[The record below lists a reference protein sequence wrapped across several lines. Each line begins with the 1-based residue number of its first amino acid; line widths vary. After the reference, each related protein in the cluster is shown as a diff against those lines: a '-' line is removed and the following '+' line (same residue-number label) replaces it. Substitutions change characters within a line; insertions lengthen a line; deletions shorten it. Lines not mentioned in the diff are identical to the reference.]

1 MYRVLRQI
9 PRKRKH
15 EDDDGEDEYFRCDVS
30 RPSSK
35 KKHKSNQKSEVEKVK
50 ATCAVESVAPL
61 YNVPY
66 EKQVEQKL
74 VKSKKNV
81 TTITRRL
88 RKKFAKRCKKDK
100 TVRWNGFAACR
111 DQSFDDLC
119 PTENVKTCEKVNGYR
134 NKCTFS
140 FGRDKDGNVCTGFRI
155 GSFEDTLKIDSPKD
169 CPNIAEVSKLVARLA
184 TDFVKTS
191 KLELYVLSLSELNT
205 LNITYTRT
213 PNRYNA
219 INKKGFWYQ
228 LTTRHSE
235 RTNEM
240 LILLMVKP
248 TDEKDLAKS
257 EMERFCKFMQDAKEM
272 QTSSIKLV
280 SIWVSTFDGIGNV
293 VNNANV
299 QTVHLWGK
307 KCIQERLLGRT
318 FEISPLSFFK

>member
-1 MYRVLRQI
+1 MTSKEEEKPVQSMIGENSDVVMKQRITKIAVFNAPRNWDKKRLRKFVEEKNFVDVASVRKVPNKSLGFVGFKTEEAMRKGLEMFRSMRV
-9 PRKRKH
+9 PGTSTNSKKRKH
-15 EDDDGEDEYFRCDVS
+15 EDDDDEFFRCDVS

-35 KKHKSNQKSEVEKVK
+35 KKHKSNQKSEVEKVR

-191 KLELYVLSLSELNT
+191 KLELYVLYFSQSL
-205 LNITYTRT
+205 
-213 PNRYNA
+213 P
-219 INKKGFWYQ
+219 
-228 LTTRHSE
+228 
-235 RTNEM
+235 
-240 LILLMVKP
+240 LL
-248 TDEKDLAKS
+248 
-257 EMERFCKFMQDAKEM
+257 
-272 QTSSIKLV
+272 SI
-280 SIWVSTFDGIGNV
+280 
-293 VNNANV
+293 
-299 QTVHLWGK
+299 
-307 KCIQERLLGRT
+307 
-318 FEISPLSFFK
+318 